1 MKTIKSNVINRSEML
16 TATLSLG
23 GSPISLADYATT
35 GLMALAIG
43 PRGNGKTNAGL
54 LISEQLSKQGWV
66 SVLIDPEGELE
77 SMYGEAVKDADE
89 LYALLKK
96 RNRPIVV
103 VSAKDAA
110 EFIPYGKV
118 IIKAADEIR
127 KPLMVMI
134 DEGQIFSAT
143 SKRKEILAESVDI
156 IKHFAERGRK
166 RAIDVFITTHRYTG
180 SLHRTMFTNKN
191 LTLVGSQE
199 DPTAWSGLAPQFK
212 GTNIGYSD
220 LNALSP
226 GEFFCFSRRGVE
238 KIQMPMAEALA
249 KVAPKAKPIVRAL
262 PKTYSQW
269 DRAMHGISDASLK
282 KLTDPVVNF
291 LGAVSGLNA
300 QQMLSGSRALQDE
313 LEIRA

>member
-1 MKTIKSNVINRSEML
+1 MKQTNMNVINRSEML
-16 TATLSLG
+16 EATLSLG
-23 GSPISLADYATT
+23 GAPISLADYAAT

-43 PRGNGKTNAGL
+43 PRGNGKTNCGL
-54 LISEQLSKQGWV
+54 LISEQLAKQGWV

-77 SMYGEAVKDADE
+77 SMYGKSVTDADE
-89 LYALLKK
+89 LYRLLKSRTRK
-96 RNRPIVV
+96 IIVV
-103 VSAKDAA
+103 AAKDAT
-110 EFIPYGKV
+110 EFVPFGNA

-143 SKRKEILAESVDI
+143 NRRKEVDSESVNI

-180 SLHRTMFTNKN
+180 SLHRSMFSNKN
-191 LTLVGSQE
+191 LTLVGCQE
-199 DPTAWSGLAPQFK
+199 DPAAWSGLAPQFK

-226 GEFFCFSRRGVE
+226 GEFFCFSRRGME

-249 KVAPKAKPIVRAL
+249 KVAPKAKPVKRVL

-269 DRAMHGISDASLK
+269 DRAMRGIANESLNR
-282 KLTDPVVNF
+282 LTDPVVNF
-291 LGAVSGLNA
+291 LGAVAGLNA

-313 LEIRA
+313 MEIRA